1 MNGVVV
7 VDASLA
13 FKWLVKEDH
22 SDEARA
28 ISRSWA
34 SQGVRTTAP
43 YLMPV
48 EVANALHRRVV
59 QGELALEDA
68 GRLLETLLASGIDL
82 QESPALHVRALE
94 LARELNQG
102 AVYDSH
108 YLALAQQLD
117 CDLWTADEKFFK
129 VARQAAGNIRWI
141 GDIAAPA

>member
-13 FKWLVKEDH
+13 FKWLVKEDR

-34 SQGVRTTAP
+34 SQGVRTAAP

-59 QGELALEDA
+59 QRELALEDA
-68 GRLLETLLASGIDL
+68 GRLLETLLASGIEL
-82 QESPALHVRALE
+82 RESPALHMRAME
-94 LARELNQG
+94 IASELNQG

-108 YLALAQQLD
+108 YLALAQILD

-129 VARQAAGNIRWI
+129 AARQAADNIRWI
-141 GDIAAPA
+141 GEVAPTT

>member
-1 MNGVVV
+1 MSGFVI

-13 FKWLVKEDH
+13 VKWLVREEH

-34 SQGVRTTAP
+34 SAGTRTAAP

-59 QGELALEDA
+59 GGELTVENAA
-68 GRLLETLLASGIDL
+68 QLLETLLGSGIEL
-82 QESPALHVRALE
+82 QESSDLHARALKLASE
-94 LARELNQG
+94 LSQG

-108 YLALAQQLD
+108 YLALAQTLD
-117 CDLWTADEKFFK
+117 CELWTADEKFFRIAHQVDRK
-129 VARQAAGNIRWI
+129 VRWV
-141 GDIAAPA
+141 GELVAPE